1 MNHDSVYY
9 AALFALSDTAQW
21 FQSTQIPGDRRLQTL
36 FIEQTTTLQL
46 KRQREGR
53 EKDGEV
59 SL

>member
-1 MNHDSVYY
+1 MAVSK

-21 FQSTQIPGDRRLQTL
+21 FQSTQIPGDCRLQTL

-46 KRQREGR
+46 KRQREGGG
-53 EKDGEV
+53 KDGQV